1 MASNGEHKGI
11 KPYFPIND
19 DHPKPSNKCQSPL
32 EIRHQG
38 CLGQS
43 ILLAEV
49 VIILSPENNSAKV
62 RCIFVDI
69 HLAFIGNSLLR

>member
-11 KPYFPIND
+11 KPYFPFND

-38 CLGQS
+38 CLGQGN
-43 ILLAEV
+43 LLAELL
-49 VIILSPENNSAKV
+49 LSLVPKTTQP
-62 RCIFVDI
+62 R
-69 HLAFIGNSLLR
+69 